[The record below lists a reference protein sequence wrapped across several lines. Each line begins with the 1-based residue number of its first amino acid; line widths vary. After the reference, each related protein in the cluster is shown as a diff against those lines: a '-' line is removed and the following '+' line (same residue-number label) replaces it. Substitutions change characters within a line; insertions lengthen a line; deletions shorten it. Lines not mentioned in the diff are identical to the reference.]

1 VNSPEHKLQSATP
14 KRNPP
19 ERILVVLCAVGLLLR
34 FLFALQPADEVTSSA
49 LTTLTIL
56 IELGMMIGVIGLGV
70 RVLQSQTRGRAGW
83 AIVLAIGV
91 AAGLGL
97 FVIRINGGPRVVLPA
112 RNTAFAPQLDDA
124 AKEQMQS
131 LHKTQASNPAPGVNF
146 MKLRLA
152 LPISACKDALAQVK
166 QTKWRQAKAGTLRQ
180 SIVRQDIV
188 DFNKKADAVI
198 GSLDGLINEMNSTRD
213 VPASERE
220 CCRLLRE
227 MYVLSRRQGQLF
239 LDHYNE
245 WKSNGL
251 KPNAG
256 EMKPW
261 EKALEDLAA
270 QVQVLASRQDCD
282 HAEFLD

>member
-1 VNSPEHKLQSATP
+1 MQAATP
-14 KRNPP
+14 KTNPS
-19 ERILVVLCAVGLLLR
+19 ERILFVICTVAVLLKFV
-34 FLFALQPADEVTSSA
+34 FALQPVDEALPSA
-49 LTTLTIL
+49 LTNFTLL

-70 RVLQSQTRGRAGW
+70 RILQSQRTGRAGW
-83 AIVLAIGV
+83 GIILAIGV

-97 FVIRINGGPRVVLPA
+97 FVVRINGGPRRVLPA
-112 RNTAFAPQLDDA
+112 RTSDFTAPLDDV
-124 AKEQMQS
+124 AKEQRQS
-131 LHKTQASNPAPGVNF
+131 LLKTQEATAASGVNF

-166 QTKWRQAKAGTLRQ
+166 QTKWRRAKAGTLRQ

-188 DFNKKADAVI
+188 DFNKKADDVI
-198 GSLDGLINEMNSTRD
+198 GSLDGLINAMNSTSD
-213 VPASERE
+213 VPPSARD

-245 WKSNGL
+245 WKSNGV
-251 KPNAG
+251 KPKAG

-261 EKALEDLAA
+261 EKALQDLAA
-270 QVQVLASRQDCD
+270 QIQVLASRQDCD
-282 HAEFLD
+282 HADFLD